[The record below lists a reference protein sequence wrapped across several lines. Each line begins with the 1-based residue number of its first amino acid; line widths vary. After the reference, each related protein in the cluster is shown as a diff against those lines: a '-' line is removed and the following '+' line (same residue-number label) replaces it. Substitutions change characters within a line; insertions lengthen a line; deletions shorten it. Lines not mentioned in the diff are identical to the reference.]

1 MSPCLI
7 ITKNDKWS
15 NIFHKDLIF
24 VSLTDEHILRL
35 LFLQKIKIGKKL
47 NESITIYLDNIE
59 LDEMNINPKLL
70 AILKYQS
77 DTYNIHVRN
86 TSNGYDEKQIKL
98 YSKTIS
104 NNKDT
109 T

>member
-7 ITKNDKWS
+7 VTKNDTWS
-15 NIFHKDLIF
+15 NIFHEKIIF
-24 VSLTDEHILRL
+24 NSLTDEHILRL

-77 DTYNIHVRN
+77 DIYNIHIRN
-86 TSNGYDEKQIKL
+86 ICNGYDEEQIKL
-98 YSKTIS
+98 YSKTIL

-109 T
+109 I